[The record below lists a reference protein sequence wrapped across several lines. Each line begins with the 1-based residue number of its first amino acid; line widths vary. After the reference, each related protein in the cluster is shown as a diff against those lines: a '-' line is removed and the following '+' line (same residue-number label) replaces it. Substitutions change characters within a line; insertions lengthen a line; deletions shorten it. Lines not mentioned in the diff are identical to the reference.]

1 MAFTTISFV
10 SFSLILTFFCS
21 SVLVNLVI
29 ARTTPTGIHSQEP
42 LGDGVLSQT
51 HFADFIRALYAPQM
65 IKDRALGI
73 QKSDMLNELFPT
85 MEEHHDEE
93 HDNQD
98 NEGINEALKEFPTTG
113 VMIPVLQKRNAR

>member
-1 MAFTTISFV
+1 MAFTAISFV
-10 SFSLILTFFCS
+10 SFSMILTLFCS

-51 HFADFIRALYAPQM
+51 HFADFVRALYAPQM
-65 IKDRALGI
+65 MKDRALGI
-73 QKSDMLNELFPT
+73 QTSDMHNELFP

-98 NEGINEALKEFPTTG
+98 NEGINEALKEFPTSTG